1 MSDER
6 AKQDAEREEAAR
18 EEEQATAPLDDRPPH
33 VPDPTAMTGNLDTS
47 GTGGAGGH
55 SELRNI
61 APIFDVA
68 EAHDMAYAAR
78 AVDPNDKDVPE
89 DHVTLSQGLSV
100 VQGDPDAD
108 RQRVAERAQR
118 AQQRLAEDPM
128 SRNLSDRGTYV
139 HDRRARDERAWAA
152 SVSDMGPAT
161 VIGPQELGESPVA
174 PNSVIDNRPEDER
187 SPEGQPTADRLEEQ
201 LPETPDGSGRISQE
215 EMQGVQDNREA
226 MTERR
231 AEEERLESGQAE
243 GDADAQE
250 ATTVQGEATPSAAP
264 EEGSEAASEPETAAQ
279 EDSEAPGPKS
289 EEPHAPAEDVKAP
302 NKASSKTEWV
312 EWAVACGADRE
323 EAGNM
328 TRLELISKYSKLRPN
343 ER

>member
-6 AKQDAEREEAAR
+6 AKQDAEFEEGARQEPDAAP
-18 EEEQATAPLDDRPPH
+18 ADDRPRH

-78 AVDPNDKDVPE
+78 AVDPNDDSASS
-89 DHVTLSQGLSV
+89 DHVTVSTGLSV
-100 VQGDPDAD
+100 VQGDPEGD
-108 RQRVAERAQR
+108 RQRVTDRAARAQE
-118 AQQRLAEDPM
+118 RLKDNPLG
-128 SRNLSDRGTYV
+128 RNLDDHGTYV
-139 HDRRARDERAWAA
+139 HDRRARDERAWQA

-161 VIGPQELGESPVA
+161 VIGPQELGEAPAA

-187 SPEGQPTADRLEEQ
+187 SPEGVPTQEGAREEDDADREHERLEAEQ
-201 LPETPDGSGRISQE
+201 A
-215 EMQGVQDNREA
+215 QGVQENRER
-226 MTERR
+226 MNEQE
-231 AEEERLESGQAE
+231 AEQATA
-243 GDADAQE
+243 DADAQE
-250 ATTVQGEATPSAAP
+250 PVTVQGEDVQPEAP
-264 EEGSEAASEPETAAQ
+264 EETPEPASEPES
-279 EDSEAPGPKS
+279 EPEAPGPKS
-289 EEPHAPAEDVKAP
+289 EEPHAPTSDVKAP

-323 EAGNM
+323 EASNM
-328 TRLELISKYSKLRPN
+328 TRLELISNYSKLRPN